1 MDNRYYKLKIILEQN
16 KEWPLKYMFK
26 FIVPN
31 KEGKVEKVINVFPK
45 DAKKNFKHTENLKYV
60 SVTCVLEMNSA
71 DEIIKI
77 TEDAMS
83 IPGVMML

>member
-1 MDNRYYKLKIILEQN
+1 MDNNKLKIKLEQN

-31 KEGKVEKVINVFPK
+31 KEDKVEKVTNVFPK
-45 DAKKNFKHTENLKYV
+45 NAKKSFKHTENLKYV

-77 TEDAMS
+77 TKDAMS
-83 IPGVMML
+83 IPGVIML

>member
-1 MDNRYYKLKIILEQN
+1 MDNRYYNLKIILEQN

-45 DAKKNFKHTENLKYV
+45 DAKKSFKHTENLKYV
-60 SVTCVLEMNSA
+60 SITCVLEMNSA

>member
-1 MDNRYYKLKIILEQN
+1 MDSRYYKLKIILEQN
-16 KEWPLKYMFK
+16 KVWPLKYMFK

-45 DAKKNFKHTENLKYV
+45 DAEKSFKHTKSLKYV
-60 SVTCVLEMNSA
+60 SVTCVLEMHNA
-71 DEIIKI
+71 DEIIAI
-77 TEDAMS
+77 IEAAMA

>member
-1 MDNRYYKLKIILEQN
+1 MDSRYYKLKIILEQN

-31 KEGKVEKVINVFPK
+31 KEGKVEKVINIFPK
-45 DAKKNFKHTENLKYV
+45 DTKKSFKHTENLKYV